1 MEDILHHQSSKFDE
15 DLGRLRSNVLKMG
28 GLVENQVATAIEA
41 YGACDLAAIKEIV
54 ARDQD
59 INTLEVVIDDESTQ
73 LIARRQPTAVDLR
86 LVFGII
92 KIVTDLERIG
102 DEAKKMAK
110 GVRRICEAGQS
121 PTQFAPGIRHIAEAV
136 LVMVRESLDAFA
148 RLDSGLAAQVIE
160 EDSGVDTEFKSI
172 VRQLVTHMMEDPR
185 TITTAMDVIWIARAI
200 ERIGDHAKNVAEH
213 VTFIGEGRDIRHRG
227 KENAGGAA

>member
-1 MEDILHHQSSKFDE
+1 MEDILHHQSSQFDE
-15 DLGRLRSNVLKMG
+15 ELGRLRSDVLRMG

-41 YGACDLAAIKEIV
+41 YGACDPRAIEETI

-59 INTLEVVIDDESTQ
+59 INALEKQIDDESAQ

-102 DEAKKMAK
+102 DEAKKIAK
-110 GVRRICEAGQS
+110 GVRRICDAGS
-121 PTQFAPGIRHIAEAV
+121 NPTQFAPSIRQLAKAV
-136 LVMVRESLDAFA
+136 MIMTRESLDAFA
-148 RLDSGLAAQVIE
+148 RLDSALAQKVIVDDDGVDAEYKEILHRLVTDMIDDNTTIGLA
-160 EDSGVDTEFKSI
+160 
-172 VRQLVTHMMEDPR
+172 
-185 TITTAMDVIWIARAI
+185 MDIIWIARAV

-213 VTFIGEGRDIRHRG
+213 VIFIVDGRDVRH
-227 KENAGGAA
+227 NAYQID

>member
-1 MEDILHHQSSKFDE
+1 MEDILHHQSSQFDE
-15 DLGRLRSNVLKMG
+15 ELGRLRSDVLKMG
-28 GLVENQVATAIEA
+28 GLVENQVSTTIQA
-41 YGACDLAAIKEIV
+41 YGACDLGTLKEVIS
-54 ARDQD
+54 RDQQ
-59 INTLEVVIDDESTQ
+59 INALELTIDDESTH
-73 LIARRQPTAVDLR
+73 LIARRQPTAGDLR

-110 GVRRICEAGQS
+110 GVRRICEAGQNPAHFS
-121 PTQFAPGIRHIAEAV
+121 PGIRHIAEAV

-148 RLDSGLAAQVIE
+148 RLDVVLATKVIA
-160 EDSGVDTEFKSI
+160 DDQRVDTEFKSI
-172 VRQLVTHMMEDPR
+172 VRQLVTFMMEDPR

-213 VTFIGEGRDIRHRG
+213 VVFIVEGRDIRHRG
-227 KENAGGAA
+227 KDNREAKA